1 MLGNIFTGPR
11 DSDVDILGGGGG
23 GILPTT
29 AGIRVGDNNKLSRDQ
44 VVNFHSPYIFLKM
57 GAQKNILSLP
67 SRQTWG

>member
-1 MLGNIFTGPR
+1 MLGNRFTGPR
-11 DSDVDILGGGGG
+11 DSDVDIFGGP
-23 GILPTT
+23 ILPTT
-29 AGIRVGDNNKLSRDQ
+29 AGIRVGDNNKLSRAQ